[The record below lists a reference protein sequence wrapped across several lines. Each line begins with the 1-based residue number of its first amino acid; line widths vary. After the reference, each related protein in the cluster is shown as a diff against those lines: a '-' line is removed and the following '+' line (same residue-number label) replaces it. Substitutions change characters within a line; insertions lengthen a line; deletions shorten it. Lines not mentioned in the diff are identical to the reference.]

1 VSEAGNFRLRLEP
14 VGNDRF
20 EIVII
25 GARTFEG
32 NHGLRG
38 PSGNGYTET
47 DLRHPDGLPKL
58 GLSESRIDQEI
69 ASANARRAP

>member
-1 VSEAGNFRLRLEP
+1 MSEAGNFRLRLEP

-20 EIVII
+20 EIVIL
-25 GARTFEG
+25 GSTGLKKNAS
-32 NHGLRG
+32 LRG
-38 PSGNGYTET
+38 PSSNGYTEA

-69 ASANARRAP
+69 ASANARRAA